1 MTVQKDKISRSAW
14 TTLVIL
20 SCLGL
25 IAMYAETMILPAIPD
40 FIKDFDI
47 TYNTS
52 SWILSSYLIAGAVAT
67 PIVGKLSDVYGKK
80 KMLLIVMAVYS
91 TGILAG
97 GFANSLWFML
107 AARIAQGAGISMFPI
122 AFGIIREVLPEKK
135 LAIGQTLFSSTF
147 SGGAVIG
154 LLVGANI
161 IQNYGWHATFFSILP
176 VAVILMFIILKF
188 IRIRTPPDVSKI
200 RSEKNAH
207 DASLMSIDL
216 KGSLTLAA
224 TIVLFLVGISYLEHG
239 TNSSYDSV
247 GFFALAAVSLVLFII
262 IEKRTN
268 SPLIDI
274 KLMTHKR
281 LLPATIILLIVGL
294 CTFMVYQTIPILV
307 RSPQPLGFGG
317 DALVVAAV
325 QLPFMIILLIG
336 TVISGFV
343 LNKIGNTRL
352 TAIGAIVSTAGFVSL
367 LFFHSTESMITIT
380 LAMIS
385 AGLSLAFVGGF
396 NIVLLSAPIQS
407 TGIALGMTLLLNL
420 IGQSI
425 GPSLAAMFQQMHQS
439 TVAGILGKFP
449 TSEAYNMIFLTATL
463 ISLAAVALALALNR
477 RKIVVQS
484 F

>member
-1 MTVQKDKISRSAW
+1 MAVESEKISRSAW

-25 IAMYAETMILPAIPD
+25 VAMYTETMILPAIPD

-80 KMLLIVMAVYS
+80 KMLLIIMAVYS
-91 TGILAG
+91 SGIVAG
-97 GFANSLWFML
+97 GLANSFPVMII
-107 AARIAQGAGISMFPI
+107 ARIAQGMGISMFPI

-154 LLVGANI
+154 LLVGASI

-176 VAVILMFIILKF
+176 VAVILAFVIFRFIHVKEQ
-188 IRIRTPPDVSKI
+188 KI
-200 RSEKNAH
+200 EAKPQ
-207 DASLMSIDL
+207 IDL
-216 KGSLTLAA
+216 RGAFALAS
-224 TIVLFLVGISYLEHG
+224 TVVSFLVGISYLEHG
-239 TNSSYDSV
+239 MDSS
-247 GFFALAAVSLVLFII
+247 FEFAGLFGITAVSLGLFIA
-262 IEKRTN
+262 IEKRAKA
-268 SPLIDI
+268 PLVDLH
-274 KLMTHKR
+274 LMTHRR
-281 LLPATIILLIVGL
+281 LLPATLILLIVGM
-294 CTFMVYQTIPILV
+294 CTFMVYQTIPILI

-325 QLPFMIILLIG
+325 QLPFMIILLVG
-336 TVISGFV
+336 TVLSGFV

-352 TAIGAIVSTAGFVSL
+352 TAIGTIIGMIGFVSL
-367 LFFHSTESMITIT
+367 LLFHSTEYMIGVT
-380 LAMIS
+380 LAIIA

-396 NIVLLSAPIQS
+396 NIVLLSAPIES

-420 IGQSI
+420 VGQSI
-425 GPSLAAMFQQMHQS
+425 GPSLAGMYQQMHQG
-439 TVAGILGKFP
+439 VIQGMPGKFP
-449 TSEAYNMIFLTATL
+449 ATEAYDLIFLSATL
-463 ISLAAVALALALNR
+463 ISLTAVVLALALNR
-477 RKIVVQS
+477 RKVTM
-484 F
+484 

>member
-1 MTVQKDKISRSAW
+1 MTVEKDKINRSAW
-14 TTLVIL
+14 MTLVIL

-25 IAMYAETMILPAIPD
+25 IAMYTETMILPAIPD
-40 FIKDFDI
+40 FIKDFNI
-47 TYNTS
+47 TYNMS

-80 KMLLIVMAVYS
+80 KVLVIVLAVYS
-91 TGILAG
+91 AGILAG
-97 GFANSLWFML
+97 GFANSLPFML
-107 AARIAQGAGISMFPI
+107 VARIAQGSGISMFPI

-176 VAVILMFIILKF
+176 VAIILLFIILRF
-188 IRIRTPPDVSKI
+188 INLRIPSAELKI
-200 RSEKNAH
+200 KSENTH
-207 DASLMSIDL
+207 DASPLSIDL
-216 KGSLTLAA
+216 KGSVALAA

-239 TNSSYDSV
+239 TNSGYDFL
-247 GFFALAAVSLVLFII
+247 GFFALAAVSLVLFIM
-262 IEKRTN
+262 IEKRTD
-268 SPLIDI
+268 SPLIDM

-325 QLPFMIILLIG
+325 QLPFMVILLTG

-352 TAIGAIVSTAGFVSL
+352 TAIGAIVSTTGFVSL
-367 LFFHSTESMITIT
+367 LFFHSTENMIAIT
-380 LAMIS
+380 LAIIS

-439 TVAGILGKFP
+439 TVAGISGKFP
-449 TSEAYNMIFLTATL
+449 TPEAYDMIFLSATL
-463 ISLAAVALALALNR
+463 ISLAAVVLALALHK
-477 RKIVVQS
+477 RKITA
-484 F
+484 